1 MPPTT
6 TVRISEVIAALSA
19 ALDLTEGQPT
29 GHSARSCLIGMR
41 LAEQLNLPADQ
52 RFALFYALLLK
63 DAGCSSNSGRLASL
77 FQSDDIRLKREH
89 KLIDWTKTLP
99 AFGYA
104 IRLAEPDGTPL
115 ARARRVLAIALR
127 KEEVGRGMIEIRCER
142 GAEIVRMLGLPE
154 ATAEAVRNLDE
165 HWDGKGHP
173 KGLVGEQIPLLG
185 RILCLAQTV
194 DVFFC
199 AYGIDAVTT
208 MLMRRRRRW
217 FDPTL
222 VYHLAGCLADAE
234 FWNSLHAEDLAA
246 LTARHEPPDRV
257 FEGTETHLDSVAR
270 AFARVIDAK
279 SPWTFQH
286 SERVA
291 ARSVA
296 MAEAIGLP
304 SEEIRDLRRAALLHD
319 MGMLGVSNRILE
331 KAEPLS
337 AEDWDPIRRHP
348 ELSRE
353 IIGKVTAF
361 REVAEIA
368 ACHHEHLDGTGY
380 PRGLTGEQL
389 SLPAR
394 ILAVATRAEA
404 MLEDRVHGKGVPWSD
419 MLTWLAP
426 LAGRTLD
433 RRCYDVLCASSPAT
447 YSRGKPSS

>member
-1 MPPTT
+1 MPPAT

-41 LAEQLNLPADQ
+41 LAELLDLPTDQ

-77 FQSDDIRLKREH
+77 FRSDDIRLKREH
-89 KLIDWTKTLP
+89 KLIDWTQTGP
-99 AFGYA
+99 AFSYA
-104 IRLAEPDGTPL
+104 IRLAEPDGTML

-194 DVFFC
+194 DVFYC
-199 AYGIDAVTT
+199 AYGLEAVTS
-208 MLMRRRRRW
+208 MVMRRRRRW
-217 FDPTL
+217 FDPGL
-222 VYHLAGCLADAE
+222 VYHLASCIGDTE
-234 FWNSLHAEDLAA
+234 FWNSLHSDDLAA
-246 LTARHEPPDRV
+246 LTSKHEPPDRI
-257 FEGTETHLDSVAR
+257 FEGTDSRLDSVAR
-270 AFARVIDAK
+270 AFARVVDAK
-279 SPWTFQH
+279 SPWTYQH

-291 ARSVA
+291 ERSVA
-296 MAEAIGLP
+296 MARAMELP
-304 SEEIRDLRRAALLHD
+304 ADTIRDLRRAALLHD
-319 MGMLGVSNRILE
+319 IGMLGVSNLILE
-331 KAEPLS
+331 KTGPLT
-337 AEDWDPIRRHP
+337 AEDWEPIRRHP

-353 IIGKVTAF
+353 IIGRVAAF
-361 REVAEIA
+361 RDVAEIA
-368 ACHHEHLDGTGY
+368 AGHHEHLDGTGY
-380 PRGLTGEQL
+380 PRGLTADHIPMP
-389 SLPAR
+389 SR

-404 MLEDRVHGKGVPWSD
+404 LLADRPNGKGVPWHE
-419 MLTWLAP
+419 MLAWMAP
-426 LAGRTLD
+426 LAGRVLD
-433 RRCYDVLCASSPAT
+433 QRCYDVLCASSPST
-447 YSRGKPSS
+447 YSLGNPRS